1 MKENHSNIDQHKKCT
16 DPLIELLQMQ
26 TFVQNGT
33 AKLINSSSSLEEE
46 ERGCCLESNAQN
58 DWKAEPQA
66 LNIHSYKPLYP

>member
-1 MKENHSNIDQHKKCT
+1 MKENHSSNIDQHKKCT
-16 DPLIELLQMQ
+16 DPLIELRMQ

-46 ERGCCLESNAQN
+46 ERRCCLESNAQN

-66 LNIHSYKPLYP
+66 LSIVPYLTG